1 MHSQSVF
8 NSNKVYIPFIILLT
22 LVMAAAISFD
32 STLESQ
38 ASPSRMGF
46 YSPESPPNGVES
58 LEPLMAKW
66 WNWRTALPTD
76 VANNW
81 PECLKGDGGT
91 IGNNQSVVF
100 VGDPVAA
107 LAGTNENAK
116 NQKCEISS
124 NQLLYLT
131 VYAGECSTGSKP
143 HEGEFPDTKSPAA
156 LLDCAKDS
164 NLVMKLMQVK
174 VDGEDV
180 SSNIV
185 RQTTTKPFNYVVPL
199 VNAFD
204 WQPPLAGGN
213 NSAMAENYYLFFQPM
228 PVGDHTIE
236 LKVIK
241 QPPRAS
247 QPIQNLAAK
256 WDFKVV
262 P

>member
-1 MHSQSVF
+1 MHPLSVY
-8 NSNKVYIPFIILLT
+8 SKRLDIRIVIPFTFLMTAIII
-22 LVMAAAISFD
+22 VSSA
-32 STLESQ
+32 LESY
-38 ASPSRMGF
+38 ATPSGIGF
-46 YSPESPPNGVES
+46 YSPNSPPAGVKS
-58 LEPLMAKW
+58 LEPLMVKW
-66 WNWRTALPTD
+66 WNWRTGLPVAT
-76 VANNW
+76 ANNW
-81 PECLKGDGGT
+81 SECLKGDGGT
-91 IGNNQSVVF
+91 IGNNQSLVF

-107 LAGTNENAK
+107 VEKNVNAR

-143 HEGEFPDTKSPAA
+143 HEGEFPDTKNPAD
-156 LLDCAKDS
+156 LLACAKDS

-174 VDGEDV
+174 VDGKDV

-204 WQPPLAGGN
+204 WQRPLAGGN
-213 NSAMAENYYLFFQPM
+213 NTAMAENYYLFFNPM

-241 QPPRAS
+241 QPPRGN
-247 QPIQNLAAK
+247 QPVQNLAAK